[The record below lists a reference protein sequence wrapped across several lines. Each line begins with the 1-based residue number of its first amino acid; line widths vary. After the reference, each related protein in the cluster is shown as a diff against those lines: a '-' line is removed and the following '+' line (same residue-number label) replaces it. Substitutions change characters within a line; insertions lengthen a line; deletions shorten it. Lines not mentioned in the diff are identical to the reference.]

1 MNFLL
6 LILGFGIL
14 VFAYW
19 YKQKKTQ
26 KRQTAILKKLQ
37 SAWGKP
43 KTGENFNFN
52 YIATYFDGQPV
63 TDDVLQQIPDETLT
77 DLDFHDVFKII
88 DRTVSKVGQQ
98 YLYYKLRT
106 IKNQNEVLKFNRL
119 SRHFTDDEVLRLRTQ
134 KNLLILNQNDA
145 YHIEALINRP
155 FFEKPDF
162 AKYLLPLSTAA
173 LVFIVLGFKF
183 HLFFLMLTPIFAI
196 NMVFHL
202 KNKFYIQYISTGIR
216 QLRYLIYAGNRLA
229 DEPAIR
235 AYFKRF
241 DFLTSVN
248 EIRSSVKKF
257 SYNQVLNN
265 EFLFIFWLIAEIV
278 KIQFN
283 VEALIFYRFIDRIM
297 QKNKDIDRLFRFVG
311 KIDAAISTAN
321 LRAGDMSLC
330 EPRFTKEN
338 HLNIKDI
345 TNPLIKKCVPN
356 SLILNGKSLL
366 LTGSNMSGK
375 TTFIKTVAINVILS
389 ETLYLAF
396 GKAFELPFM
405 KVYSSIK
412 ISDDILQ
419 DTSYYLEEVLRIKTF
434 IDASKTETPC
444 LFVLDEIFKG
454 TNTIE
459 RVSGGKAILSYLNQP
474 QHFVLVST
482 HDIELTDLLQQQ
494 NYVLY
499 HFTEQIENGELIFD
513 HKLKKGKLK
522 TRNAIKILELY
533 DYPKNIIQD
542 AKATEK
548 KFLDQ

>member
-14 VFAYW
+14 AFAYW
-19 YKQKKTQ
+19 YNQKKAQ

-37 SAWGKP
+37 SDWGKP

-52 YIATYFDGQPV
+52 YIAAYFDGQPV
-63 TDDVLQQIPDETLT
+63 TNDALQQIPDETLT
-77 DLDFHDVFKII
+77 DLDFHNVFKII

-119 SRHFTDDEVLRLRTQ
+119 SQQFSDDEVLRLKTQ
-134 KNLLILNQNDA
+134 KNLLVLSQENT
-145 YHIEALINRP
+145 YHIEGLINRP
-155 FFEKPDF
+155 FFEKPGF
-162 AKYLLPLSTAA
+162 AKYLLPLSIAA
-173 LVFIVLGFKF
+173 LVFIVLGFQF
-183 HLFFLMLTPIFAI
+183 HLFFLMLIPIFAV

-229 DEPAIR
+229 DEPAIK
-235 AYFKRF
+235 AHFNGF

-265 EFLFIFWLIAEIV
+265 ELWFFIWLIAEIV

-283 VEALIFYRFIDRIM
+283 VEALIFYHFIDRIM

-311 KIDAAISTAN
+311 KIDVAISTAD
-321 LRAGDMSLC
+321 LRAGDIPTC
-330 EPRFTKEN
+330 EPLFTEEN
-338 HLNIKDI
+338 HLKIKDVI
-345 TNPLIKKCVPN
+345 SPLINNCVPN

-375 TTFIKTVAINVILS
+375 TTFIKTIAINVILS

-396 GKAFELPFM
+396 AKAFELPFM

-412 ISDDILQ
+412 ISDNILQ

-434 IDASKTETPC
+434 INASKTETPC
-444 LFVLDEIFKG
+444 LFILDEIFKG

-474 QHFVLVST
+474 KHFVLVST

-499 HFTEQIENGELIFD
+499 HFTEQIENNRLLFD

-533 DYPKNIIQD
+533 DYPESIISD
-542 AKATEK
+542 AKATQK
-548 KFLDQ
+548 YFLDQ